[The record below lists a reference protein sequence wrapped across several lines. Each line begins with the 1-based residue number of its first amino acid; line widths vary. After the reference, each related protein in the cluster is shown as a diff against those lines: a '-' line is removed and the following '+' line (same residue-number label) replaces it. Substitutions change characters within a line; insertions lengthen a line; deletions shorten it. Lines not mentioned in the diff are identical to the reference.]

1 MMPELIS
8 SSTQRAILGLG
19 TTGRSVARFWKAR
32 GIPFIA
38 LDTRPELANDL
49 DLRRELAGIEAHFGD
64 FDDALFD
71 QIDLLIASPGIA
83 MDSPELLK
91 AKDASVEIRGDIDV
105 FVAETDKPV
114 IGITGSNG
122 KSTVTT
128 FVGQLLECCGL
139 RVALGGNLGIG
150 ALDLLDQDAD
160 IYVLELSSFQ
170 LERAGDL
177 NLAVATVLNLT
188 PDHLDRHQTMPLYH
202 LAKHRIFA
210 GAKHVVVNARDPLT
224 LPVGKGDV
232 GWTAWRDD
240 EPDLR
245 QLGIR
250 QIEGEPWIAFG
261 FDSLIRCA
269 DLPVLG
275 EQNIRNVLAA
285 LAICR
290 GVGFEFKQIIE
301 GVASLRG
308 LPHRCEFIGEIDG
321 VSFINDSKAT
331 NVGAAVSAISG
342 LSVGK
347 NIILIAGGEAKGQ
360 SFEALSKAVNGACK
374 HVILIGE
381 AAGEIAKS
389 LPIEAAVAFAD
400 SLNAAVEM
408 AAGSAST
415 GDVVLLSPA
424 CASFDMFTNY
434 EQRGNAYRE
443 AVLRLSDEVVL

>member
-8 SSTQRAILGLG
+8 SSTRRAILGLG

-49 DLRRELAGIEAHFGD
+49 DLRRELVGIEAHFGD
-64 FDDALFD
+64 FDDAVFD
-71 QIDLLIASPGIA
+71 AIDLLIASPGIA
-83 MDSPELLK
+83 MDSPELVK
-91 AKDASVEIRGDIDV
+91 AQQAGVEIRGDIDV

-128 FVGQLLECCGL
+128 FVGQLLESCGL
-139 RVALGGNLGIG
+139 RAALGGNLGTG
-150 ALDLLDQDAD
+150 ALDLLEHDAD
-160 IYVLELSSFQ
+160 LYVLELSSFQ

-210 GAKHVVVNARDPLT
+210 GSKHVVVNARDPLT

-232 GWTAWRDD
+232 TWTAWRDD
-240 EPDLR
+240 EPDLQ

-250 QIEGEPWIAFG
+250 QIDGEPWVAFG
-261 FDSLIRCA
+261 FESLVRCA
-269 DLPVLG
+269 DLPVVG

-290 GVGFEFKQIIE
+290 GVGLEFSQLIKCV
-301 GVASLRG
+301 GSLRG
-308 LPHRCEFIGEIDG
+308 LPHRCEFIGEISG
-321 VSFINDSKAT
+321 TSFINDSKAT

-342 LSVGK
+342 LATGE

-360 SFEALSKAVNGACK
+360 SFDALSKAVKGSCRQI
-374 HVILIGE
+374 ILIGT
-381 AAGEIAKS
+381 AALEIAEH
-389 LPIEAAVAFAD
+389 LPSETAVAFAG
-400 SLNAAVEM
+400 SLEAATEM
-408 AAGSAST
+408 AASFARP

-424 CASFDMFTNY
+424 CASFDMFADY
-434 EQRGNAYRE
+434 QHRGDSFRE
-443 AVLRLSDEVVL
+443 AVLRLSDEVIS

>member
-8 SSTQRAILGLG
+8 SSTRRAILGLG
-19 TTGRSVARFWKAR
+19 TTGRSVARFWKAQ

-38 LDTRPELANDL
+38 LDTRPELAHDL
-49 DLRRELAGIEAHFGD
+49 DVRRELVDVETHFGD
-64 FDDALFD
+64 FDDAVFD
-71 QIDLLIASPGIA
+71 AIDLLIASPGIA

-91 AKDASVEIRGDIDV
+91 AQQAGVEVRGDIDV

-128 FVGQLLECCGL
+128 FVGQLLESCGL
-139 RVALGGNLGIG
+139 CVAVGGNLGIG
-150 ALDLLDQDAD
+150 ALDLLEQDAD

-232 GWTAWRDD
+232 AWTAWRDD
-240 EPDLR
+240 EPDLQ

-250 QIEGEPWIAFG
+250 QIDGEPWIAFG
-261 FDSLIRCA
+261 FESLIRCA
-269 DLPVLG
+269 DLPVVG

-285 LAICR
+285 LSICR
-290 GVGFEFKQIIE
+290 GAGLDFSQLIAAVG
-301 GVASLRG
+301 SLRG
-308 LPHRCEFIGEIDG
+308 LPHRCELVAEMGGIAF
-321 VSFINDSKAT
+321 FNDSKAT
-331 NVGAAVSAISG
+331 NVGATVSAISG
-342 LSVGK
+342 LANDK
-347 NIILIAGGEAKGQ
+347 NLILIAGGEAKGQ
-360 SFEALSKAVNGACK
+360 SFKALEKAVRGACK
-374 HVILIGE
+374 AVILIGA
-381 AAGEIAKS
+381 AAGEIAEN
-389 LPIEAAVAFAD
+389 LPPETSVSFAD
-400 SLNAAVEM
+400 SLEVAVDVAVSLAE
-408 AAGSAST
+408 A

-424 CASFDMFTNY
+424 CASFDLFDNY
-434 EQRGNAYRE
+434 QQRGEIYRS
-443 AVLRLSDEVVL
+443 AVLRLIDGGSS

>member
-64 FDDALFD
+64 FDDVLFD

-91 AKDASVEIRGDIDV
+91 AKDAGAEIRGDIDV

-128 FVGQLLECCGL
+128 FVGQLLESCGL

-290 GVGFEFKQIIE
+290 GVGFEFKQLIE

-389 LPIEAAVAFAD
+389 LPTEAAVAFAD

-424 CASFDMFTNY
+424 CASFDMFANY

-443 AVLRLSDEVVL
+443 AVLRLNDEVVL

>member
-19 TTGRSVARFWKAR
+19 TTGRSVARFWKAQ

-49 DLRRELAGIEAHFGD
+49 DLRRELAGIETHFGD

-91 AKDASVEIRGDIDV
+91 AKDAGVEIRGDIDV
-105 FVAETDKPV
+105 FVAETDKPI

-128 FVGQLLECCGL
+128 FVGQLLESCGL
-139 RVALGGNLGIG
+139 RVALGGNLGVG

-210 GAKHVVVNARDPLT
+210 GSKHVVVNARDPLT

-232 GWTAWRDD
+232 TWTAWRDD
-240 EPDLR
+240 EPDLQ

-250 QIEGEPWIAFG
+250 QIDGEPWIAFG

-290 GVGFEFKQIIE
+290 GVGFEFKQLID

-308 LPHRCEFIGEIDG
+308 LPHRCEFIGEIGG

-331 NVGAAVSAISG
+331 NVGATVSAISG

-360 SFEALSKAVNGACK
+360 SFDALSKAVNGSCK
-374 HVILIGE
+374 QVILIGE

-389 LPIEAAVAFAD
+389 LPKEAPVDFAD
-400 SLNAAVEM
+400 SLGAAVEK
-408 AAGSAST
+408 AASSATT
-415 GDVVLLSPA
+415 GDIVLLSPA
-424 CASFDMFTNY
+424 CASFDMFANY

-443 AVLRLSDEVVL
+443 AVLRLNGEVVL

>member
-290 GVGFEFKQIIE
+290 GVGFEFKQLIE

-308 LPHRCEFIGEIDG
+308 LPHRCELIGEIDG

-347 NIILIAGGEAKGQ
+347 NIVLIAGGEAKGQ

>member
-19 TTGRSVARFWKAR
+19 TTGRSVARFWKAQ

-49 DLRRELAGIEAHFGD
+49 DLWRELAGIETHFGD

-91 AKDASVEIRGDIDV
+91 AKDAGVEIRGDIDV
-105 FVAETDKPV
+105 FVAETDKPI

-128 FVGQLLECCGL
+128 FVGQLLESCGL
-139 RVALGGNLGIG
+139 RVALGGNLGVG

-210 GAKHVVVNARDPLT
+210 GSKHVVVNARDPLT

-232 GWTAWRDD
+232 TWTAWRDD
-240 EPDLR
+240 EPDLQ

-250 QIEGEPWIAFG
+250 QIDGEPWIAFG

-290 GVGFEFKQIIE
+290 GVGFEFKQLID

-308 LPHRCEFIGEIDG
+308 LPHRCEFIGEIGG

-331 NVGAAVSAISG
+331 NVGATVSAISG

-360 SFEALSKAVNGACK
+360 SFEALSKAVNGSCK
-374 HVILIGE
+374 QVILIGE

-389 LPIEAAVAFAD
+389 LPKEAPVDFAD
-400 SLNAAVEM
+400 SLGAAVEK
-408 AAGSAST
+408 AASSATT
-415 GDVVLLSPA
+415 GDIVLLSPA
-424 CASFDMFTNY
+424 CASFDMFANY

-443 AVLRLSDEVVL
+443 AVLRLNGEVVL

>member
-19 TTGRSVARFWKAR
+19 TTGRSVARFWKAQ

-49 DLRRELAGIEAHFGD
+49 DLRRELTGIETHFGD

-91 AKDASVEIRGDIDV
+91 AKDAGVEIRGDIDV
-105 FVAETDKPV
+105 FVAETDKPI

-128 FVGQLLECCGL
+128 FVGQLLESCGL

-210 GAKHVVVNARDPLT
+210 GSKHVVVNARDPLT

-232 GWTAWRDD
+232 TWTAWRDD
-240 EPDLR
+240 EPDLQ

-250 QIEGEPWIAFG
+250 HIDGEPWIAFG

-290 GVGFEFKQIIE
+290 GVGFEFKQLIE
-301 GVASLRG
+301 GAASLRG
-308 LPHRCEFIGEIDG
+308 LPHRCEFIGEIGG

-331 NVGAAVSAISG
+331 NVGATVSAISG

-360 SFEALSKAVNGACK
+360 SFEALSKAVNGSCK
-374 HVILIGE
+374 QVILIGE

-389 LPIEAAVAFAD
+389 LPKEAPVDFAD
-400 SLNAAVEM
+400 SLGAAVEK
-408 AAGSAST
+408 AASSATT
-415 GDVVLLSPA
+415 GDIVLLSPA
-424 CASFDMFTNY
+424 CASFDMFANY

-443 AVLRLSDEVVL
+443 AVLRLNGEVVL

>member
-19 TTGRSVARFWKAR
+19 TTGRSVARFWKAQ

-49 DLRRELAGIEAHFGD
+49 DLRRELAGIETHFGD

-91 AKDASVEIRGDIDV
+91 AKDAGVEIRGDIDV
-105 FVAETDKPV
+105 FVAETDKPI

-128 FVGQLLECCGL
+128 FVGQLLESCGL
-139 RVALGGNLGIG
+139 RVALGGNLGVG

-210 GAKHVVVNARDPLT
+210 GSKHVVVNARDPLT

-232 GWTAWRDD
+232 TWTAWRDD
-240 EPDLR
+240 EPDLQ

-250 QIEGEPWIAFG
+250 HIDGEPWIAFG

-290 GVGFEFKQIIE
+290 GVGFEFKQLID

-308 LPHRCEFIGEIDG
+308 LPHRCEFIGEIGG

-331 NVGAAVSAISG
+331 NVGATVSAISG

-360 SFEALSKAVNGACK
+360 SFEALSKAVNGSCK
-374 HVILIGE
+374 QVILIGE

-389 LPIEAAVAFAD
+389 LPKEAPVDFAD
-400 SLNAAVEM
+400 SLGAAVEK
-408 AAGSAST
+408 AASSATT
-415 GDVVLLSPA
+415 GDIVLLSPA
-424 CASFDMFTNY
+424 CASFDMFANY

-443 AVLRLSDEVVL
+443 AVLRLNGEVVL

>member
-19 TTGRSVARFWKAR
+19 TTGRSVARFWKAQ

-49 DLRRELAGIEAHFGD
+49 DLRRELAGIETQFGD

-91 AKDASVEIRGDIDV
+91 AKDAGVEIRGDIDV
-105 FVAETDKPV
+105 FVAETDKPI

-128 FVGQLLECCGL
+128 FVGQLLESCGL
-139 RVALGGNLGIG
+139 RVALGGNLGVG

-210 GAKHVVVNARDPLT
+210 GSKHVVVNARDPLT

-232 GWTAWRDD
+232 TWTAWRDD
-240 EPDLR
+240 EPDLQ

-250 QIEGEPWIAFG
+250 QIDGEPWIAFG

-290 GVGFEFKQIIE
+290 GVGFEFKQLID

-308 LPHRCEFIGEIDG
+308 LPHRCEFIGEIGG

-331 NVGAAVSAISG
+331 NVGATVSAISG

-360 SFEALSKAVNGACK
+360 SFDALSKAVNGSCK
-374 HVILIGE
+374 QVILIGE

-389 LPIEAAVAFAD
+389 LPKEAPVDFAD
-400 SLNAAVEM
+400 SLGAAVEK
-408 AAGSAST
+408 AASSATT
-415 GDVVLLSPA
+415 GDIVLLSPA
-424 CASFDMFTNY
+424 CASFDMFANY

-443 AVLRLSDEVVL
+443 AVLRLNGEVVL

>member
-8 SSTQRAILGLG
+8 SSTRRAILGLG

-38 LDTRPELANDL
+38 LDTRPELADDL
-49 DLRRELAGIEAHFGD
+49 DVRRELVGVEAHFGD
-64 FDDALFD
+64 FDDGVFD
-71 QIDLLIASPGIA
+71 EIDLLIASPGIA
-83 MDSPELLK
+83 MDSLELLR
-91 AKDASVEIRGDIDV
+91 AQQAGVEIRGDIDL

-128 FVGQLLECCGL
+128 FVGQLLESCGL
-139 RVALGGNLGIG
+139 RVALGGNLGTG
-150 ALDLLDQDAD
+150 ALDLLDQEVDV
-160 IYVLELSSFQ
+160 YVLELSSFQ

-210 GAKHVVVNARDPLT
+210 GAKHVVINARDPLT
-224 LPVGKGDV
+224 LPVGKGDAT
-232 GWTAWRDD
+232 WTAWRND

-250 QIEGEPWIAFG
+250 KIEGEAWITFG
-261 FDSLIRCA
+261 FESLICCA
-269 DLPVLG
+269 ELPVAG
-275 EQNIRNVLAA
+275 EQNIQNVLAA

-290 GVGFEFKQIIE
+290 GVDLEFTQLIE
-301 GVASLRG
+301 AVGSLRG
-308 LPHRCEFIGEIDG
+308 LPHRCEFIAEIGG

-331 NVGAAVSAISG
+331 NVGATVSAITG
-342 LSVGK
+342 LSRGG
-347 NIILIAGGEAKGQ
+347 NIVLIAGGEAKGQ
-360 SFEALSKAVNGACK
+360 SFDTLSKAVKGTCK
-374 HVILIGE
+374 QVILIGQ
-381 AAGEIAKS
+381 AAEEIAKN
-389 LPIEAAVAFAD
+389 LPSETPVNIATSFDAA
-400 SLNAAVEM
+400 LKIAAS
-408 AAGSAST
+408 SAKA

-424 CASFDMFTNY
+424 CASFDMFDNY
-434 EQRGNAYRE
+434 QQRGDAYRE
-443 AVLRLSDEVVL
+443 AVLRLNGEVAS

>member
-290 GVGFEFKQIIE
+290 GVGLEFKQLIE

>member
-290 GVGFEFKQIIE
+290 GVGFEFKQLIE

>member
-19 TTGRSVARFWKAR
+19 TTGRSVARFWKAQ

-49 DLRRELAGIEAHFGD
+49 DLWRELAGIETHFGD

-91 AKDASVEIRGDIDV
+91 AKDAGVEIRGDIDV
-105 FVAETDKPV
+105 FVAETDKPI

-128 FVGQLLECCGL
+128 FVGQLLESCGL
-139 RVALGGNLGIG
+139 RVALGGNLGVG

-210 GAKHVVVNARDPLT
+210 GSKHVVVNARDPLT

-232 GWTAWRDD
+232 TWTAWRDD
-240 EPDLR
+240 EPDLQ

-250 QIEGEPWIAFG
+250 QIDGEPWIAFG

-290 GVGFEFKQIIE
+290 GVGFEFKQLID

-308 LPHRCEFIGEIDG
+308 LPHRCEFIGEIGG

-331 NVGAAVSAISG
+331 NVVATVSAISG

-360 SFEALSKAVNGACK
+360 SFEALSKAVNGSCK
-374 HVILIGE
+374 QVILIGE

-389 LPIEAAVAFAD
+389 LPKEAPVDFAD
-400 SLNAAVEM
+400 SLGAAVEK
-408 AAGSAST
+408 AASSATT
-415 GDVVLLSPA
+415 GDIVLLSPA
-424 CASFDMFTNY
+424 CASFDMFANY

-443 AVLRLSDEVVL
+443 AVLRLNGEVVL

>member
-19 TTGRSVARFWKAR
+19 TTGRSVARFWKAQ

-49 DLRRELAGIEAHFGD
+49 DLRRELAGIETHFGD

-91 AKDASVEIRGDIDV
+91 AKDAGVEIRGDIDV

-128 FVGQLLECCGL
+128 FVGQLLESCGL
-139 RVALGGNLGIG
+139 RVALGGNLGVG

-210 GAKHVVVNARDPLT
+210 GSKHVVVNARDPLT

-232 GWTAWRDD
+232 TWTAWRDD
-240 EPDLR
+240 EPDLQ

-250 QIEGEPWIAFG
+250 QIDGEPWIAFG

-275 EQNIRNVLAA
+275 KQNIRNVLAA

-290 GVGFEFKQIIE
+290 GVGFEFKQLIE

-308 LPHRCEFIGEIDG
+308 LPHRCEFIGEIGG

-331 NVGAAVSAISG
+331 NVGATVSAISG

-360 SFEALSKAVNGACK
+360 SFEALSKAVNGTCK
-374 HVILIGE
+374 QVILIGE

-389 LPIEAAVAFAD
+389 LPTEAPVDFAD
-400 SLNAAVEM
+400 SLGAAVEK

-424 CASFDMFTNY
+424 CASFDMFANY

-443 AVLRLSDEVVL
+443 AVLRLNGEVVL

>member
-19 TTGRSVARFWKAR
+19 TTGRSVARFWKAH

-49 DLRRELAGIEAHFGD
+49 DLRRELAGIETHFGD

-91 AKDASVEIRGDIDV
+91 AKDAGVEIRGDIDV
-105 FVAETDKPV
+105 FVAETDKPI

-128 FVGQLLECCGL
+128 FVGQLLESCGL
-139 RVALGGNLGIG
+139 RVALGGNLGVG

-210 GAKHVVVNARDPLT
+210 GSKHVVVNARDPLT

-232 GWTAWRDD
+232 TWTAWRDD
-240 EPDLR
+240 EPDLQ

-250 QIEGEPWIAFG
+250 QIDGEPWIAFG
-261 FDSLIRCA
+261 FDSLIRCS

-290 GVGFEFKQIIE
+290 GVGFEFKQLID

-308 LPHRCEFIGEIDG
+308 LSHRCEFIGEIGG

-331 NVGAAVSAISG
+331 NVGATVSAISG
-342 LSVGK
+342 LAVGK

-360 SFEALSKAVNGACK
+360 SFEALSKAVNGTCK
-374 HVILIGE
+374 QVILIGE

-389 LPIEAAVAFAD
+389 LPKEAPVDFAD
-400 SLNAAVEM
+400 SLDAAVEK
-408 AAGSAST
+408 AASSATT
-415 GDVVLLSPA
+415 GDIVLLSPA
-424 CASFDMFTNY
+424 CASFDMFANY

-443 AVLRLSDEVVL
+443 AVLRLNGEVVL

>member
-290 GVGFEFKQIIE
+290 AVVFEFKQLIE

-308 LPHRCEFIGEIDG
+308 LPHRCELIGEIDG

>member
-290 GVGFEFKQIIE
+290 GVGFEFKQLIE

-308 LPHRCEFIGEIDG
+308 LPHRCELIGEIDG

>member
-19 TTGRSVARFWKAR
+19 TTGRSVARFWKAQ

-49 DLRRELAGIEAHFGD
+49 DLRRELAGIETHFGD

-91 AKDASVEIRGDIDV
+91 AKDAGVEIRGDIDV
-105 FVAETDKPV
+105 FVAETDKPI

-128 FVGQLLECCGL
+128 FVGQLLESCGL
-139 RVALGGNLGIG
+139 RVALGGNLGVG

-210 GAKHVVVNARDPLT
+210 GSKHVVVNARDPLT

-232 GWTAWRDD
+232 TWTAWRDD
-240 EPDLR
+240 EPDLQ

-250 QIEGEPWIAFG
+250 QIDGEPWIAFG

-290 GVGFEFKQIIE
+290 GVGFEFKQLID

-308 LPHRCEFIGEIDG
+308 LPHRCEFIGEIGG

-331 NVGAAVSAISG
+331 NVGATVSAISG

-360 SFEALSKAVNGACK
+360 SFEALSKAVNGSCK
-374 HVILIGE
+374 QVILIGE

-389 LPIEAAVAFAD
+389 LPKEAPVDFAD
-400 SLNAAVEM
+400 SLGAAVEK
-408 AAGSAST
+408 AASSATT
-415 GDVVLLSPA
+415 GDIVLLSPA
-424 CASFDMFTNY
+424 CASFDMFANY

-443 AVLRLSDEVVL
+443 AVLRLNGEVVL

>member
-224 LPVGKGDV
+224 LPVGTGDV

-290 GVGFEFKQIIE
+290 GVGFEFKQLIE

-389 LPIEAAVAFAD
+389 LPTEAAVAFAD

-443 AVLRLSDEVVL
+443 AVQRLNDEVVL

>member
-19 TTGRSVARFWKAR
+19 TTGRSVARFWKAQ

-49 DLRRELAGIEAHFGD
+49 DLRRELAGIETHFGD

-91 AKDASVEIRGDIDV
+91 AKDAGVEIRGDIDV

-128 FVGQLLECCGL
+128 FVGQLLESCGL
-139 RVALGGNLGIG
+139 RVALGGNLGVG

-210 GAKHVVVNARDPLT
+210 GSKHVVVNARDPLT

-232 GWTAWRDD
+232 TWTAWRDD
-240 EPDLR
+240 EPDLQ

-250 QIEGEPWIAFG
+250 QIDGEPWIAFG

-290 GVGFEFKQIIE
+290 GVGFEFKQLID

-308 LPHRCEFIGEIDG
+308 LPHRCEFIGEIGG

-331 NVGAAVSAISG
+331 NVGATVSAISG

-360 SFEALSKAVNGACK
+360 SFEALSKAVNGTCK
-374 HVILIGE
+374 QVILIGE

-389 LPIEAAVAFAD
+389 LPKEAPVDFAD
-400 SLNAAVEM
+400 SLGAAVEK
-408 AAGSAST
+408 AASSATT
-415 GDVVLLSPA
+415 GDIVLLSPA
-424 CASFDMFTNY
+424 CASFDMFANY

-443 AVLRLSDEVVL
+443 AVLRLNGEVVL

>member
-285 LAICR
+285 LASCR
-290 GVGFEFKQIIE
+290 GVGFEFKQLIE

-389 LPIEAAVAFAD
+389 LPTEAAVAFAD

-443 AVLRLSDEVVL
+443 AVLRLNDEVVL

>member
-19 TTGRSVARFWKAR
+19 TTGRSVARFWKAQ

-49 DLRRELAGIEAHFGD
+49 DLRRELAGIETHFGD

-91 AKDASVEIRGDIDV
+91 AKDAGVEIRGDIDV

-128 FVGQLLECCGL
+128 FVGQLLESCGL

-210 GAKHVVVNARDPLT
+210 GSKHVVVNARDPLT

-232 GWTAWRDD
+232 TWTAWRDD
-240 EPDLR
+240 EPDLQ

-250 QIEGEPWIAFG
+250 QIDGEPWIAFG

-290 GVGFEFKQIIE
+290 GVGFEYKQLIE
-301 GVASLRG
+301 GAASLRG
-308 LPHRCEFIGEIDG
+308 LPHRCELIGEIGG

-331 NVGAAVSAISG
+331 NVGATVSAISG

-360 SFEALSKAVNGACK
+360 SFEALSKAVNGTCK
-374 HVILIGE
+374 QVILIGE

-389 LPIEAAVAFAD
+389 LPTEAPVDFAD
-400 SLNAAVEM
+400 SLGAAVEK

-424 CASFDMFTNY
+424 CASFDMFANY

-443 AVLRLSDEVVL
+443 AVLRLNGEVVL

>member
-19 TTGRSVARFWKAR
+19 TTGRSVARFWKAQ

-49 DLRRELAGIEAHFGD
+49 DLRRELAGIETHFGD

-91 AKDASVEIRGDIDV
+91 AKDAGVEIRGDIDV
-105 FVAETDKPV
+105 FVAETDKPI

-128 FVGQLLECCGL
+128 FVGQLLESCGL

-177 NLAVATVLNLT
+177 NLAVAAVLNLT

-210 GAKHVVVNARDPLT
+210 GSKHVVVNARDPLT

-232 GWTAWRDD
+232 TWTAWRDD
-240 EPDLR
+240 EPDLQ

-250 QIEGEPWIAFG
+250 QIDGEPWIAFG

-290 GVGFEFKQIIE
+290 GVGFEFKQLID

-308 LPHRCEFIGEIDG
+308 LPHRCEFIGEIGG

-331 NVGAAVSAISG
+331 NVGATVSAISG

-360 SFEALSKAVNGACK
+360 SFEALSKAVNGSCK
-374 HVILIGE
+374 QVILIGE

-389 LPIEAAVAFAD
+389 LPKEAPVDFAD
-400 SLNAAVEM
+400 SLGAAVEK
-408 AAGSAST
+408 AASSATT
-415 GDVVLLSPA
+415 GDIVLLSPA
-424 CASFDMFTNY
+424 CASFDMFANY

-443 AVLRLSDEVVL
+443 AVLRLNGEVVL

>member
-290 GVGFEFKQIIE
+290 GVGFEFKQLIE

-389 LPIEAAVAFAD
+389 LPTEAAVAFAD

-443 AVLRLSDEVVL
+443 AVQRLNDEVVL

>member
-49 DLRRELAGIEAHFGD
+49 DLRRELVGIEAHFGD
-64 FDDALFD
+64 FDDVLFD

-91 AKDASVEIRGDIDV
+91 AKDAGIEIRGDIDV

-128 FVGQLLECCGL
+128 FVGQLLESCGL

-210 GAKHVVVNARDPLT
+210 GSKHVVFNARDPLT

-232 GWTAWRDD
+232 AWTAWRDD
-240 EPDLR
+240 EPDLQ

-261 FDSLIRCA
+261 FNSLIRCA

-290 GVGFEFKQIIE
+290 GVGFEFKQLIE

-308 LPHRCEFIGEIDG
+308 LPHRCEFIGDIDG

-331 NVGAAVSAISG
+331 NVGATISAISG

-360 SFEALSKAVNGACK
+360 SFETLSKAVNGTCK
-374 HVILIGE
+374 QVILIGE

-389 LPIEAAVAFAD
+389 LPTEAPVDFAD
-400 SLNAAVEM
+400 SLGAAVEK
-408 AAGSAST
+408 AANSATT

-424 CASFDMFTNY
+424 CASFDMFANY

-443 AVLRLSDEVVL
+443 AVLRLNREVTL